1 MSLKNHGWHGLDPE
15 SDLPPFEKIPH
26 RRDDRRGK
34 SKRSSHEHAPP
45 NNAEF
50 KCSRCNAWVNNDTLL
65 SGVNHRNH
73 CPYCLHSRHLDA
85 LKSGDRLSGCQA
97 VMRPVG
103 LTLKRTRNKYARAES
118 GELMLIHQCLGCGRL
133 SINRIAAD
141 DHSEGL
147 LAVFNS
153 SGELTPEL
161 QGQIAAQEIRLLG
174 VNDLNIVLTRLY
186 GVGLKIGECVPA
198 IRQNADAG

>member
-1 MSLKNHGWHGLDPE
+1 MTP
-15 SDLPPFEKIPH
+15 
-26 RRDDRRGK
+26 
-34 SKRSSHEHAPP
+34 RSS
-45 NNAEF
+45 
-50 KCSRCNAWVNNDTLL
+50 NNDFRCIHCGNYVSALQVV
-65 SGVNHRNH
+65 SGVHNRNH

-161 QGQIAAQEIRLLG
+161 QSQIAAQDIRLLG